1 MDRELRAARR
11 QAAQAEADQQFL
23 ARFVRELPHVAHEMH
38 AQAGG
43 RQIPRLLL
51 GAVTPGARAQEG
63 ARGRAAA
70 TGGERPGP
78 AHPPRG
84 RRGVTR
90 TGCLELGAEIP
101 IGKGEIGYAAEVQR
115 VMDRRDFET
124 SPRPPAS
131 ASARRRPRSCK
142 PDLVAPL
149 VFNEEVVGVIAVEG
163 LKRGTT
169 EAKDAL
175 RLLAQV
181 GAVSVHTQAK
191 YTEMKATASID
202 GLTGI
207 FNKRYLT
214 HRLAEEMRRAQ
225 DEVSSVSV
233 FIFDLDNFKHYNDR
247 NGHVDGDRLL
257 QRLAKV
263 VQENVRKD
271 TIVGRYGGEEFLV
284 IFPGARRAQAL
295 AAAENVREA
304 IAAHDFPF
312 GFDQPLGF
320 LSISGGVAECPIDG
334 SDAATLVRAADDAL
348 YRAKR
353 EGRNRVL
360 AHEPVYLGGEEPQ
373 QPLPF
378 EEPESARERA
388 TLDEPPTVGANGE
401 AVALVVVEET
411 PPRGTRIAADF
422 TPAPGTLMSL
432 ASVTPAAGIP
442 RLTLEP
448 TAEVLA
454 AALAEGAAEPPPS
467 DRPRIPTT
475 LPHSRGRRGRLTRPG
490 LGYTG
495 IVMIERYSRSFRAA
509 AHRRAAGTS
518 LLLAFL
524 SLTLLPLSSCGGSSS
539 SPSDPGGGS
548 VPIPTPTPTP
558 APSPTPSQ
566 SAACRLTAPTVDC
579 ATRPVQAAGDGGR
592 RCSRRSTSRSGRR
605 ARCTPTSPTAS
616 TTSTSFAR
624 GRSST

>member
-1 MDRELRAARR
+1 MTRADMGLILLLSGLIAMACLAFAVAASRLNSARAAVRGLESKAAAMDRELSAVRR
-11 QAAQAEADQQFL
+11 QAAQAEADQLFL
-23 ARFVRELPHVAHEMH
+23 ARFVRELPHVAHELH

-43 RQIPRLLL
+43 RQIPRLIL
-51 GAVTPGARAQEG
+51 GAALRVLEPRKAIVAVRRRPAESDPDRHTRLAV
-63 ARGRAAA
+63 AAV
-70 TGGERPGP
+70 
-78 AHPPRG
+78 HPD
-84 RRGVTR
+84 
-90 TGCLELGAEIP
+90 GCLELGAEIP
-101 IGKGEIGYAAEVQR
+101 IGKGEIGYAAEALR
-115 VMDRRDFET
+115 VMDRRDFENE
-124 SPRPPAS
+124 PPPTRKRLREETA
-131 ASARRRPRSCK
+131 PEFK
-142 PDLVAPL
+142 PDIVAPM
-149 VFNEEVVGVIAVEG
+149 VFGEEVVGVIAVEG
-163 LKRGTT
+163 LKRGTA

-247 NGHVDGDRLL
+247 NGHVAGDRLL

-304 IAAHDFPF
+304 IAAHEFPF

-353 EGRNRVL
+353 AGRNRVL

-373 QPLPF
+373 QPRPF
-378 EEPESARERA
+378 EEQDGARERA
-388 TLDEPPTVGANGE
+388 ALDEPPTVGATGD

-454 AALAEGAAEPPPS
+454 AALAEGAAEPPP
-467 DRPRIPTT
+467 P
-475 LPHSRGRRGRLTRPG
+475 
-490 LGYTG
+490 
-495 IVMIERYSRSFRAA
+495 
-509 AHRRAAGTS
+509 
-518 LLLAFL
+518 
-524 SLTLLPLSSCGGSSS
+524 
-539 SPSDPGGGS
+539 DPE
-548 VPIPTPTPTP
+548 PDPP
-558 APSPTPSQ
+558 A
-566 SAACRLTAPTVDC
+566 
-579 ATRPVQAAGDGGR
+579 
-592 RCSRRSTSRSGRR
+592 
-605 ARCTPTSPTAS
+605 
-616 TTSTSFAR
+616 
-624 GRSST
+624 